1 MRGGRP
7 TPPGSAAAP
16 PAPGR
21 PHPGPGPA
29 RRGVVRSG
37 FPRPVDPPAKPKYVP
52 VRPDRFGGP
61 PPAPSPMPAVRF
73 RSWHHTSLAVRDL
86 DVATA
91 FYRDAFGYELLFRE
105 RGMSRQIAS
114 MTGIDGLTCDL
125 AQLRSARSDHLLE
138 LIAFHPPPPGA
149 APQPEGAPLRPGAAH
164 VAFAVEDLDAALA
177 SVEALGAARLG
188 RITEFSEGRSVY
200 CREPAGSFFEME
212 ELRETPAAGVGAGAP
227 ARRP

>member
-1 MRGGRP
+1 
-7 TPPGSAAAP
+7 
-16 PAPGR
+16 
-21 PHPGPGPA
+21 
-29 RRGVVRSG
+29 
-37 FPRPVDPPAKPKYVP
+37 
-52 VRPDRFGGP
+52 
-61 PPAPSPMPAVRF
+61 MPAVRV

-91 FYRDAFGYELLFRE
+91 FYRDAFGCELLFRE

-125 AQLRSARSDHLLE
+125 AQLRCARSEQVLE
-138 LIAFHPPPPGA
+138 LIAFRPPPPAGA
-149 APQPEGAPLRPGAAH
+149 LPPQSAPLRPGAAH

-212 ELRETPAAGVGAGAP
+212 ELRAAPAAGAGTP
-227 ARRP
+227 GRRP